1 MKKKLFAFFTALCM
15 TASMLPVTALAA
27 EGAPSQLYVGNQ
39 PVISGNAI
47 TYWTTGTDGK
57 LTESNESGNW
67 NVKYD
72 PATVTLTLRGATIQG
87 QDFTESAP
95 FGAGIYA
102 LCSSNQP
109 VALTIELIGTNTIT
123 GNYGIYVNANQG
135 TTSGTDASLVIK
147 NSGDNGNNGS
157 LTVTGTDSYGLVCIS
172 GTGDASLTI
181 NNASVVASSSGSYNS
196 AGVCVQS
203 GASATGTPEYLSFR
217 RRRQPDRQRH
227 WKQ

>member
-1 MKKKLFAFFTALCM
+1 
-15 TASMLPVTALAA
+15 MLPVTALTAA
-27 EGAPSQLYVGNQ
+27 AGAPSSLYVGNYQ
-39 PVISGNAI
+39 I
-47 TYWTTGTDGK
+47 TNGYTTTYLKAGSTEGS
-57 LTESNESGNW
+57 LTEGDATNW
-67 NVKYD
+67 TVKYD
-72 PATVTLTLRGATIQG
+72 PSTATLTLKGAKISGSYHQYNNPHT
-87 QDFTESAP
+87 
-95 FGAGIYA
+95 AGIYA
-102 LCSSNQP
+102 QGGNSQP
-109 VALTIELIGTNTIT
+109 VALTIELIGENTIT

-181 NNASVVASSSGSYNS
+181 NNASVVASSSGSYS
-196 AGVCVQS
+196 RAGVCVQS